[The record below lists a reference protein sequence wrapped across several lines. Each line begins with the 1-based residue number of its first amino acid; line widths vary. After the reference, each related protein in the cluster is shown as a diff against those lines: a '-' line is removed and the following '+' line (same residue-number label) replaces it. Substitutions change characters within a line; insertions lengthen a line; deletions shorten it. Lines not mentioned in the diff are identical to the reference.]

1 MNSMCCPEILFV
13 LINTADHVG
22 LSLAGE
28 KLIDHLKKW
37 LEPEKLLVANKLWEN
52 SQDSEIAIAILEL
65 FHLLPSQA
73 AKYLETSQV
82 LLKPKGWV

>member
-1 MNSMCCPEILFV
+1 MNFV
-13 LINTADHVG
+13 R
-22 LSLAGE
+22 AGE

-37 LEPEKLLVANKLWEN
+37 LEPEKLMAASKMWEN

-65 FHLLPSQA
+65 FHLLPIQA

-82 LLKPKGWV
+82 RYSHLR